1 MQNTK
6 YVRLRIDCNQALADD
21 NIEKCL
27 SILTEELNVGKY
39 VSELTELKARLS
51 NLQKEWNGGRIA
63 YEEFGRNRNKILH
76 DLLEF
81 VDKTIQPD
89 DISLLSG
96 IHDRILI
103 VACKN
108 SPTNWG
114 RLFPDEQ
121 FSHILVICYGETIP
135 REFKNPD
142 IIIFD
147 DLNCPGLLGNKNEMK
162 RLAQEM
168 PLAHLLYVGDAKPGN
183 PFQDSKMK
191 DEQEIFARMGN
202 ANSHLSI
209 HGRLNEL
216 LEFRRNYGPP
226 LSTVILENM
235 KDKLP
240 LKVFISYSHKDEEWK
255 SELDMHLAA
264 MKRQGLIEVWQD
276 RQIIPGAEWDSEIKQ
291 RLEGSHLILFMLS
304 VGFMNSE
311 YIWNTEV
318 PIAMDLYHSGKA
330 KIVPIF
336 TKEIDIKGSPFEKIQ
351 GLPRDAKFM
360 VSQPNRDQIVAAV
373 AKELREVVENWGK

>member
-1 MQNTK
+1 MQNPTST
-6 YVRLRIDCNQALADD
+6 RLRTDCQAALADD
-21 NIEKCL
+21 NLEFCL
-27 SILTEELNVGKY
+27 QLLAEHFPDNLELIHHTGALNGLSKDNRHGTISRQDYILE
-39 VSELTELKARLS
+39 
-51 NLQKEWNGGRIA
+51 
-63 YEEFGRNRNKILH
+63 RNKLRVT
-76 DLLEF
+76 LLEF
-81 VDKTIQPD
+81 VGQTLDKLEVKPQIN
-89 DISLLSG
+89 G
-96 IHDRILI
+96 IAERILI
-103 VACKN
+103 VECAK
-108 SPTNWG
+108 SPSDW
-114 RLFPDEQ
+114 RRIFPDNI
-121 FSHILVICYGETIP
+121 FLN
-135 REFKNPD
+135 REFMKYGDPIPD
-142 IIIFD
+142 GFTNSDVIVFD
-147 DLNCPGLLGNKNEMK
+147 DLNCHGLLGNKNEMK

-216 LEFRRNYGPP
+216 LEFRKNYGPP

-318 PIAMDLYHSGKA
+318 PIAMDLYHSGKT

-360 VSQPNRDQIVAAV
+360 ASQPNRDQIVAAV